1 MAMAIISAAS
11 NRPARNDVAMTGEIT
26 LRGNVLPI
34 GGLTEKLLAA
44 QRSGIKTVLIPKENM
59 KDLTEISDKVKEGL
73 KISTV
78 ETLEEAMKYVFGEKK
93 KDGKKQN
100 TEKKK

>member
-1 MAMAIISAAS
+1 
-11 NRPARNDVAMTGEIT
+11 
-26 LRGNVLPI
+26 
-34 GGLTEKLLAA
+34 
-44 QRSGIKTVLIPKENM
+44 M